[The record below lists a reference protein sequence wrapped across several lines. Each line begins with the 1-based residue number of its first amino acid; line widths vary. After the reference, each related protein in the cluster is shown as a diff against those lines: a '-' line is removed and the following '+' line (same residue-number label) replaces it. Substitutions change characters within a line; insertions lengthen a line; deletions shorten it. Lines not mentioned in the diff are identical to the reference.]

1 MITININL
9 AKDIWR
15 NQIRLNRQPLLEKL
29 DIEFIR
35 SLESGDIEK
44 QNLIKTQK
52 QALRDAPSD
61 PRIDLANSAE
71 ELLIID
77 PISDLGLNI

>member
-1 MITININL
+1 M
-9 AKDIWR
+9 
-15 NQIRLNRQPLLEKL
+15 
-29 DIEFIR
+29 
-35 SLESGDIEK
+35 ESGDIEK